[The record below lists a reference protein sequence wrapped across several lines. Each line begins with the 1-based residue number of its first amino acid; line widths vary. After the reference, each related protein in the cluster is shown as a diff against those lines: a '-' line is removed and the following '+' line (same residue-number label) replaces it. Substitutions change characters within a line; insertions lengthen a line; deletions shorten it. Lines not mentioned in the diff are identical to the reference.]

1 MLTVVFQADV
11 HNLIPLYA
19 IGVFTSFTLS
29 QAGMARRHLTIKE
42 EGWRRGLWV
51 NGIGAIATGVVGVVI
66 AVTKFTH
73 GAWIIMLIV
82 PITVAVL
89 VRVNRHYNDVAT
101 RLANPESDFPAAP
114 SSRLD
119 VIVLVSH
126 VDEALDRA
134 MRYVDDLDRR
144 CLRAVHVGAED
155 RGLGAAFWARYGCS
169 LEFVPRLGGLV
180 HTVRELA
187 RGERRER
194 PDDVLAVVVPEQI
207 DEARVWHVMKHNGA
221 LRLKAGLAVRARGG
235 RGERPRRRRRHR
247 TGAPTTPA
255 RCAHPCL
262 GAARRCA

>member
-1 MLTVVFQADV
+1 VGQRD
-11 HNLIPLYA
+11 
-19 IGVFTSFTLS
+19 
-29 QAGMARRHLTIKE
+29 RRD
-42 EGWRRGLWV
+42 
-51 NGIGAIATGVVGVVI
+51 ATGVVGVVI

-73 GAWIIMLIV
+73 GAWIIILIV
-82 PITVAVL
+82 PITVVIL

-134 MRYVDDLDRR
+134 MRYVNDLDRR

-207 DEARVWHVMKHNGA
+207 DEARVV
-221 LRLKAGLAVRARGG
+221 ARDETQRCVAPQGG
-235 RGERPRRRRRHR
+235 TSVRRRVVVVNVPAVGPTSDRRADHASVALIPVSALHG
-247 TGAPTTPA
+247 GA
-255 RCAHPCL
+255 
-262 GAARRCA
+262 